1 MACVVAFL
9 SALVPHRDYPGWYD
23 SVIKFVAEY
32 PLFVANNANKLARC
46 AILELY
52 VTLTKNARGKPP
64 SLFKRAVARWKRFDP
79 YNDEIS
85 IEVSDS
91 SVLHSRKK
99 AMATADGKF
108 DDVRRLT
115 ADDLNVPSRKIK
127 EPEEFR
133 STEEDPVRNTYLF
146 CGIQEEKTSPVIN
159 PSPPPPSLNG
169 RVRKLTA
176 KALAAAQG
184 YH

>member
-9 SALVPHRDYPGWYD
+9 SALVPHRDDPGWYD

-52 VTLTKNARGKPP
+52 VTLPKKPCGKPP
-64 SLFKRAVARWKRFDP
+64 SLFKRAVARWKHFDP
-79 YNDEIS
+79 YNAKIS
-85 IEVSDS
+85 FEVDDS

-99 AMATADGKF
+99 AMATADAKF
-108 DDVRRLT
+108 DDVRHVT
-115 ADDLNVPSRKIK
+115 ADDLNVPSRTIK

-133 STEEDPVRNTYLF
+133 SKKEDPVRNTYVS
-146 CGIQEEKTSPVIN
+146 CGIQEEKTSAVMN
-159 PSPPPPSLNG
+159 PSPSLNG
-169 RVRKLTA
+169 RVRKLTP